1 MDFHIE
7 RNYTFTNETK
17 MNMSDKNKRTSDNK
31 EISHSLGNDFKIF
44 RNSTKFSIPLYP
56 SYSHRAVVA
65 FCTEGRAKV
74 DVHGYEHSFTKGEL
88 VVIFPGQLV
97 SLSEIS
103 EDFTVSYFSLSLNL
117 YNDVLSGIRRFSPH
131 FFFYMRSHYHYKL
144 SDLET
149 SKYINFFQLI
159 YSKVNAPENLYR
171 KDSIVLLMRIF
182 YLDLYNIY
190 KVNSHTGKQTFD
202 QS

>member
-88 VVIFPGQLV
+88 VVIFQVNWFLCLKSAKISQSAIFIV
-97 SLSEIS
+97 SQ
-103 EDFTVSYFSLSLNL
+103 SL
-117 YNDVLSGIRRFSPH
+117 
-131 FFFYMRSHYHYKL
+131 
-144 SDLET
+144 
-149 SKYINFFQLI
+149 
-159 YSKVNAPENLYR
+159 
-171 KDSIVLLMRIF
+171 
-182 YLDLYNIY
+182 
-190 KVNSHTGKQTFD
+190 
-202 QS
+202 

>member
-65 FCTEGRAKV
+65 FCTDVILGDKV
-74 DVHGYEHSFTKGEL
+74 
-88 VVIFPGQLV
+88 I
-97 SLSEIS
+97 
-103 EDFTVSYFSLSLNL
+103 NL
-117 YNDVLSGIRRFSPH
+117 YGPGYIEDYIGDVKFRISPLS
-131 FFFYMRSHYHYKL
+131 
-144 SDLET
+144 
-149 SKYINFFQLI
+149 FFQ
-159 YSKVNAPENLYR
+159 VNWSLCLKSAKISQSAIFHCL
-171 KDSIVLLMRIF
+171 SIFITMCLAVYAAFHPISSF
-182 YLDLYNIY
+182 I
-190 KVNSHTGKQTFD
+190 
-202 QS
+202 